1 MTNDAFDSP
10 KKTARLP
17 ASLNDVAD
25 AVRLFDSEEVS
36 GCRVGRAVFEGCR
49 LTHRFLQSVFFEEC
63 TFRDFRMSESHFTD
77 VVFRNCDLSNDFLS
91 GCNFLR
97 VEFMGCR
104 LIGTDFSAGRFRQVL
119 VDNCLADYA
128 NFSEGQLRQV
138 ALKTVLCREVA
149 FANCRLEQVQ
159 FQHCDLGRAEFYRTA
174 MKGLDLTDSL
184 IPGLQVTAVDSFELR
199 GLRVTPHQALDLVR
213 MLGVEI
219 EE

>member
-1 MTNDAFDSP
+1 MKDAFDSP
-10 KKTARLP
+10 KKTAQLP
-17 ASLNDVAD
+17 VSLNDVTD
-25 AVRLFDSEEVS
+25 AVHLFDSEEVS
-36 GCRVGRAVFEGCR
+36 ECRVVRAVFEGNR
-49 LTHRFLQSVFFEEC
+49 LTHRFVQSVLFEEC

-97 VEFMGCR
+97 VEFIGCR

-128 NFSEGQLRQV
+128 NFSEGQFRQILLR
-138 ALKTVLCREVA
+138 TVSCREAA
-149 FANCRLEQVQ
+149 FANCRLEQVR
-159 FQHCDLGRAEFYRTA
+159 FLGHAEFYRTA
-174 MKGLDLTDSL
+174 MKGLDVTDSE

-213 MLGVEI
+213 MLGVKI
-219 EE
+219 E